1 MCFKS
6 GLRRYFRDL
15 TQFRTVFSRNF
26 SPCVT
31 LVTAKNQHRC
41 WKARVYART
50 WGNLNGAVERYGTEK
65 VVARNL
71 SFSCWHLVFEI
82 AFYAWF
88 VICNVQNRLY
98 WKYFVTFSLIFPSL
112 GLYRPL
118 YIQGRNHDVRS
129 RTSIPLSRRKPI
141 QYIQPRIAQ

>member
-50 WGNLNGAVERYGTEK
+50 RGNLNGAVERYGTEK
-65 VVARNL
+65 VVARSL

-82 AFYAWF
+82 VFYA
-88 VICNVQNRLY
+88 
-98 WKYFVTFSLIFPSL
+98 
-112 GLYRPL
+112 
-118 YIQGRNHDVRS
+118 
-129 RTSIPLSRRKPI
+129 
-141 QYIQPRIAQ
+141 